1 MEWTVVTV
9 IIALATLVTAII
21 TPIIKLN
28 TTITR
33 LTAVVDGIEKR
44 YSGVASLNAEAHCE
58 IRKKLD
64 EHGEKIGEH
73 ETRISVLESKK
84 RGDA

>member
-1 MEWTVVTV
+1 MTEWTIVTV
-9 IIALATLVTAII
+9 IISLIALVTAII

-44 YSGVASLNAEAHCE
+44 YSGVSSLNTEAHCV
-58 IRKKLD
+58 INRRLD

-73 ETRISVLESKK
+73 DTAIAVLKEKV
-84 RGDA
+84 G

>member
-1 MEWTVVTV
+1 MTEWTIVTV
-9 IIALATLVTAII
+9 IISLIALVTAII

-33 LTAVVDGIEKR
+33 LTVVVDGIEKR
-44 YSGVASLNAEAHCE
+44 YSGVSNLNTEAHCV
-58 IRKKLD
+58 INRRLD

-73 ETRISVLESKK
+73 DTAIAVLKEKV
-84 RGDA
+84 G

>member
-1 MEWTVVTV
+1 MTEWTVITV
-9 IIALATLVTAII
+9 IIALIALVTAII

-33 LTAVVDGIEKR
+33 LTVVVDGIEKR
-44 YSGVASLNAEAHCE
+44 YSGVASLNTEAHCE
-58 IRKKLD
+58 IHKKID

-84 RGDA
+84 